1 MINKTKEILTQNINE
16 VEGILMDFMYKIVKQ
31 EEERKLNIDSIELL
45 IGNTIEEVTK
55 AVLSMAGSALSNI
68 SSSNKETHCKCGKK
82 LIITKKNEPISIASM
97 FGKITVARDK
107 EFCRRCGIGHGNIDH
122 IVGLDR
128 SHRQTK
134 GLTETITYA
143 SQLVPSFERASEVLK
158 KFLHVDI
165 SATQMQI
172 VSEEI
177 GKEVFE
183 KQMMAANKAYDKPE
197 ETIPS
202 ILEKGMKE
210 GILYIMMD
218 SSAVNT
224 RIQDENNSSWKE
236 MKLGLIFSDRDLI
249 TRSNGDK
256 IITKKEYVT
265 YFGAVGE
272 FKKLVFDAAARA
284 GYGVLKKVVVIG
296 DGAQWIWNMCE
307 ELFPDAVRILDYFHL
322 SENVHGYAKSLYPE
336 DEVGRRIWVN
346 TVLDLIKEEKVDEA
360 LNYISVKLIKNL
372 PAGVGNVYN
381 YIENNKDK
389 IKYKTYKAE
398 GYYIGSGPIESGN
411 KTVIQQRMKQ
421 AGMRWGVNGGQYI
434 AALRAKYE
442 SDLWN
447 NVVEIVNG

>member
-1 MINKTKEILTQNINE
+1 
-16 VEGILMDFMYKIVKQ
+16 
-31 EEERKLNIDSIELL
+31 
-45 IGNTIEEVTK
+45 
-55 AVLSMAGSALSNI
+55 
-68 SSSNKETHCKCGKK
+68 
-82 LIITKKNEPISIASM
+82 M

-381 YIENNKDK
+381 YIENNKDR

-398 GYYIGSGPIESGN
+398 GYYIGSDPIESGN